1 MTSLRDLSTPTTN
14 AERADRLH
22 LISTLSVAAVPRACL
37 NPSQLQFPKYK
48 DGWSLVYLSHK
59 LQHETLIEI
68 RRRVLGV
75 RVRHP
80 WRSSDELQVGLR
92 RLITRWELSVRA
104 LKCRPGGLAL
114 RHASCGLAHPERCGA
129 HSTVRRS
136 TMQR

>member
-1 MTSLRDLSTPTTN
+1 MAHGAVSAKPRLVKKHLQTAQLMLGNYQDTLMTSLRDLSTPTTN

-37 NPSQLQFPKYK
+37 NPSQLRFPKYK

-59 LQHETLIEI
+59 LRHETLIEI

-104 LKCRPGGLAL
+104 LK
-114 RHASCGLAHPERCGA
+114 
-129 HSTVRRS
+129 
-136 TMQR
+136 